1 MDCRHITALMGQ
13 MEDGYLRCKLYADSR
28 DENLCTR
35 HSIHLDCLI
44 DLVLERLR
52 YYVQSYYTLKE
63 MELEKPQN
71 TKLNVLHGLWD
82 ESGGTG
88 KE

>member
-1 MDCRHITALMGQ
+1 MKSKYKILVTDINRKKNLDSNIP
-13 MEDGYLRCKLYADSR
+13 LYV
-28 DENLCTR
+28 DELNSQYNCYATVKM
-35 HSIHLDCLI
+35 SMN
-44 DLVLERLR
+44 
-52 YYVQSYYTLKE
+52 YYTLKE